1 VGVAVGVGVG
11 PPGVGVAVGVAVG
24 VGVGPPGVGVAVGVA
39 VGVGVGPPGVGVG
52 PACGAFAKP
61 IAKEKISRRRM
72 RDFVPAMTTPCRS
85 APRRY
90 HSGVAA
96 RCVSSSE
103 HRVSQRPKG
112 RILTNPRVHSRGSGR
127 FPCGGRGMRCSGH
140 SVRAIAERLGVGVA
154 TAPGSIRLQIW
165 GHMGAPP
172 TPDGGGTPLPG
183 LAEKQKGECKAGPS

>member
-1 VGVAVGVGVG
+1 MGVAVGVGVG
-11 PPGVGVAVGVAVG
+11 RPGGQVGVAVGIAVGVAVG
-24 VGVGPPGVGVAVGVA
+24 VGIGVAVGIAVGVA
-39 VGVGVGPPGVGVG
+39 VGIAVGVAVGVGVG

-154 TAPGSIRLQIW
+154 TVRRTI
-165 GHMGAPP
+165 
-172 TPDGGGTPLPG
+172 
-183 LAEKQKGECKAGPS
+183 KAT